1 MTIRKRLKALDLSLP
16 APRKPAFS
24 YQAVVVDQG
33 LAWVAGQL
41 PWQGDSMDLIHTGS
55 LGAAVDLD
63 GGMACARSCVLNGL
77 SVLEDALG
85 DLSHVERIIKLVGFV
100 ASAPGFSEQ
109 PAVIDAASGL
119 LIDVFGES
127 GRHARSAVG
136 VAELPRGAPVE
147 IELIVRCN

>member
-1 MTIRKRLKALDLSLP
+1 MTIRKRLQALDLSLP

-33 LAWVAGQL
+33 LAWVSGQL
-41 PWQGDSMDLIHTGS
+41 PWQGDSMDLVHTGS

-119 LIDVFGES
+119 LIDVFGE
-127 GRHARSAVG
+127 
-136 VAELPRGAPVE
+136 
-147 IELIVRCN
+147 

>member
-1 MTIRKRLKALDLSLP
+1 MTIRTRLQALDLSLP

-33 LAWVAGQL
+33 LAWVSGQL
-41 PWQGDSMDLIHTGS
+41 PWHGDSMDLVHTGY
-55 LGAAVDLD
+55 LGATVDLD
-63 GGMACARSCVLNGL
+63 SGMACARSCVLNGL

-147 IELIVRCN
+147 IELVVRCN

>member
-1 MTIRKRLKALDLSLP
+1 MTIRKRLEALQLSLP

-33 LAWVAGQL
+33 LAWVSGQL
-41 PWQGDSMDLIHTGS
+41 PWRGDSMDLVHTGY
-55 LGAAVDLD
+55 LGATVDLD
-63 GGMACARSCVLNGL
+63 GGMACERSCVLNCL

-147 IELIVRCN
+147 IELVVRCN